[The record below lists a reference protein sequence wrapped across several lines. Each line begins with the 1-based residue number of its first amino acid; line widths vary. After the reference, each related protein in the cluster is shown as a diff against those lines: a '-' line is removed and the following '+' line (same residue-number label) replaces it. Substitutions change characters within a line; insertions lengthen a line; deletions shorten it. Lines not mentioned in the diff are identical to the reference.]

1 MKTFTTLLFAILV
14 CILSA
19 PAAQANSLC
28 QGKEGMWISEPVK
41 DPNFGNYYL
50 GGMCD
55 NNSCYHITI
64 SNDEEGQDMVGL
76 TFTCDEIGD
85 GTQKIQW
92 VFVDVKTGEKH
103 EFMANLQ
110 EVNEILRQTLNEQ

>member
-1 MKTFTTLLFAILV
+1 
-14 CILSA
+14 
-19 PAAQANSLC
+19 
-28 QGKEGMWISEPVK
+28 
-41 DPNFGNYYL
+41 
-50 GGMCD
+50 MCD

-76 TFTCDEIGD
+76 TFTCEEIGD
-85 GTQKIQW
+85 GTQRIQW